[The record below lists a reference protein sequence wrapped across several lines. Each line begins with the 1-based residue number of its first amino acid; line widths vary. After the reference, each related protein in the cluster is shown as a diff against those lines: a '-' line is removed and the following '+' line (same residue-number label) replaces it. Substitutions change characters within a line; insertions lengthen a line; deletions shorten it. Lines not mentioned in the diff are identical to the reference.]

1 MNLENF
7 VKLFAEQ
14 FDDTPAESISSTTVF
29 KNLEEYNSLVTL
41 SIIAM
46 VDEEYEKRITGA
58 DLNASETV
66 EDLFNL
72 IKSK

>member
-1 MNLENF
+1 MSLDKF
-7 VKLFAEQ
+7 VQLFAEQ
-14 FDDTPAESISSTTVF
+14 FDDTPADSFTPSTAF
-29 KNLEEYNSLVTL
+29 KDLDEYDSLVTL

-46 VDEEYEKRITGA
+46 VDDEYEKRITGA

-72 IKSK
+72 IQSK

>member
-1 MNLENF
+1 MSLEKF

-14 FDDTPAESISSTTVF
+14 FDDTSSDLFTSSTEF
-29 KNLEEYNSLVTL
+29 KELPEYDSLVTL

-58 DLNASETV
+58 DLNNCKTI
-66 EDLFNL
+66 EDLYNL
-72 IKSK
+72 VQSR